1 MKKSIYQIVLASIV
15 LYLIA
20 LLTGCERTVND
31 VSKIVAERDSLA
43 QQNAYQSAQ
52 LENMNS
58 FINTISNGLDS
69 IAQQEDF
76 FRVQGGEGIGVS
88 QEQMKQNLKA
98 LSELLARQRSR
109 ISMLEDSLKTNG
121 ANTEGLQNIIAF
133 LNVQLDAK
141 EKAINKLRSEIN
153 SKNMDIAQL
162 QSRIVAINENAAKNE
177 KQNQMKIASL
187 NENVEK
193 LERKTQV
200 QQQALVTQSNMINEC
215 YMKIATKKQLKQ
227 AGILDGKKLNA
238 GGLSPNNFV
247 RVDIR
252 QFKEITINSKKP
264 RILTAMP
271 QSSYTLVRN
280 SDGTS
285 QLSITNPTVFWST
298 SNYLVIS
305 LD

>member
-1 MKKSIYQIVLASIV
+1 MFASV
-15 LYLIA
+15 ALCLIA
-20 LLTGCERTVND
+20 MFSSCERTVND

-43 QQNAYQSAQ
+43 QQNAYQKTE

-58 FINTISNGLDS
+58 FINTISDGLDS
-69 IAQQEDF
+69 IAQQEDI

-109 ISMLEDSLKTNG
+109 ISMLEDSLKVKG

-133 LNVQLDAK
+133 LNVQLESK
-141 EKAINKLRSEIN
+141 EKAINQLRSEVN
-153 SKNMDIAQL
+153 TKNMDIAQL
-162 QSRIVAINENAAKNE
+162 QSRIVAINETAAKNE

-193 LERKTQV
+193 LEKKAQV
-200 QQQALVTQSNMINEC
+200 QQQALVTQSDMINEC

-238 GGLSPNNFV
+238 GALSPSNFV

-252 QFKEITINSKKP
+252 QFREITISSKKP
-264 RILTAMP
+264 KILTTMP
-271 QSSYTLVRN
+271 QNSYTLVKN

-285 QLSITNPTVFWST
+285 QLTITNPTLFWSA

>member
-1 MKKSIYQIVLASIV
+1 MKKSIYQTVFAS
-15 LYLIA
+15 LTLCFIA
-20 LLTGCERTVND
+20 LFSSCERTVND

-43 QQNAYQSAQ
+43 QQNAYQKAE

-69 IAQQEDF
+69 IAQQEEI

-98 LSELLARQRSR
+98 LEELLARQRSR
-109 ISMLEDSLKTNG
+109 ISMLEDSLKVKG

-133 LNVQLDAK
+133 LNVQLESK
-141 EKAINKLRSEIN
+141 EKAINQLRSEVN
-153 SKNMDIAQL
+153 TKNMDIAQL
-162 QSRIVAINENAAKNE
+162 QSRIVTINENAARNE

-193 LERKTQV
+193 LEKKTQV
-200 QQQALVTQSNMINEC
+200 QQQALVTQSDMINEC

-238 GGLSPNNFV
+238 GGMSPSNFV

-252 QFKEITINSKKP
+252 QFREININSKKP
-264 RILTAMP
+264 KILTTMP
-271 QSSYTLVRN
+271 QNSYTLVKN

-285 QLSITNPTVFWST
+285 QLTITNPTLFWSA